1 MSPAA
6 GPIIL
11 PIATSVPARRVT
23 QAEALDHALRVLPGS
38 SARRL
43 RALYRRSGVL
53 HRAIAIP
60 DADSEYPGGVLAPP
74 GLAPS
79 TGARMALYERYI
91 VPLGCDAA
99 RGALKAS
106 GFAAHAV
113 THVIVV
119 SCTGFMA
126 PGLDAALI
134 RDLGLPASVRRLS
147 IGFMGCHGALNGL
160 RAAHDSAIAEPRA
173 VVLVV
178 CAELCSL
185 HFAAEPSDGGL
196 VANALFADGA
206 AATIVCG
213 ADARGGDDPGR
224 ERLPRTHGPARNTP
238 GWRIVDTL
246 SLLLPGT
253 GSLMGWRIGDLGF
266 VMELSREVP
275 DHFASILHAALRPW
289 LARHGVTDA
298 AQLDWAVHPGGPRVL
313 EEVESA
319 MALPA
324 ARLAPSRHVLAE
336 CGNMSSPTVLFILRA
351 LTEGAAPH
359 PDHPGRRVPSPRAVL
374 LAFGPGLALEAML
387 LERVHD
393 RSIEPDASR

>member
-1 MSPAA
+1 MSTAA
-6 GPIIL
+6 GPIIM
-11 PIATSVPARRVT
+11 PIAISVPPRRVT
-23 QAEALDHALRVLPGS
+23 QADALDHALRVLPGS
-38 SARRL
+38 SARRI
-43 RALYRRSGVL
+43 RALYRRSGVR
-53 HRAIAIP
+53 HRSIAIP
-60 DADSEYPGGVLAPP
+60 EADSEYPGGVLAPP

-79 TGARMALYERYI
+79 TGARMALYERFI

-106 GFAAHAV
+106 GFAPHAV

-160 RAAHDSAIAEPRA
+160 RAAQDSATAEPRA
-173 VVLVV
+173 VVLLV

-206 AATIVCG
+206 AATIVRG
-213 ADARGGDDPGR
+213 ADARGGTDPGSGR
-224 ERLPRTHGPARNTP
+224 RPGPGGPARATP
-238 GWRIVDTL
+238 GWRPVDSL
-246 SLLLPGT
+246 SLLLPGSE
-253 GSLMGWRIGDLGF
+253 SLMGWRIGDLGF

-298 AQLDWAVHPGGPRVL
+298 AQLEWAVHPGGPRVL

-324 ARLAPSRHVLAE
+324 ARLASSRHVLAE
-336 CGNMSSPTVLFILRA
+336 YGNMSSPTVLFILRA
-351 LTEGAAPH
+351 LSEGAALHADP
-359 PDHPGRRVPSPRAVL
+359 PGARVPSPRAVL

-387 LERVHD
+387 LERVQD
-393 RSIEPDASR
+393 RTTDPGQ